1 MLFRSTGLSAGGSP
15 VVSGSPLMLSSRS
28 VPIPTLLLMILA
40 AVLALCAVMLPPII
54 ARHRAAAAVPAVG
67 PKKTTT
73 QVVLEK
79 PARRLAIPKIHL
91 PARFRKADS
100 AEAPKEDS

>member
-1 MLFRSTGLSAGGSP
+1 
-15 VVSGSPLMLSSRS
+15 
-28 VPIPTLLLMILA
+28 MILA

-54 ARHRAAAAVPAVG
+54 ARHRAAAAAVPAAG

-73 QVVLEK
+73 QLVLEK